1 VTWRARSDIIV
12 TGEESY
18 LTNDGEVRAE
28 RALAFHQS
36 AAPHRAPQEVLAPED
51 DLRAARGI
59 LLAILLG
66 TVIWA
71 GVGAAVYFIVAF

>member
-1 VTWRARSDIIV
+1 
-12 TGEESY
+12 

-28 RALAFHQS
+28 RALARRPAPRS
-36 AAPHRAPQEVLAPED
+36 APEEVLAPED

-59 LLAILLG
+59 LLAVLLG

-71 GVGAAVYFIVAF
+71 SIGAAVYLVLGL

>member
-1 VTWRARSDIIV
+1 
-12 TGEESY
+12 

-28 RALAFHQS
+28 RALAFRQS

-51 DLRAARGI
+51 GLSAATGI
-59 LLAILLG
+59 LLAVLLG

-71 GVGAAVYFIVAF
+71 GIGAAVYFMLAL